1 MPTDTAHLIELALTL
16 ALQTHR
22 GQRDKHGAA
31 YILHPLRVG
40 LRARNDI
47 EMIAGFLHDAVED
60 SPDHGEQAVTLDSLR
75 EMGFPEDVVVIVDHL
90 SKRKIDGEDEPWSV
104 YLDRVM
110 QNEAAMHLKLLD
122 LEQNMDTT
130 RISHFNSRDA
140 ERIARYVEAWH
151 AIRERLG
158 ME

>member
-1 MPTDTAHLIELALTL
+1 MPTDTASLIERALAL
-16 ALQTHR
+16 ALRTHR
-22 GQRDKHGAA
+22 GQRDRHGAA

-47 EMIAGFLHDAVED
+47 EMIAGFLHDVVED
-60 SPDHGEQAVTLDSLR
+60 SPDQGAQAVTLDTLR
-75 EMGFPEDVVVIVDHL
+75 DMGFPEEVVVLVDHL
-90 SKRKIDGEDEPWSV
+90 TKRRINGEEEPWSS

-110 QNEAAMHLKLLD
+110 QHDAAMHLKLLD

-130 RISHFNSRDA
+130 RISHFNNRDA
-140 ERIARYVEAWH
+140 DRFARYVEAWH
-151 AIRERLG
+151 AIREKLG